1 MSNTAKFLDDF
12 KEQFAIKD
20 EGDSVQTDESPEK
33 PSETTESVEANN
45 EDNSEQGQS
54 GPSSENSETNRDG
67 RQEGLLKP
75 SEEEGDGAD
84 SDSVSYVPSFV
95 LKAEKDRRRELEKK
109 LEELQSAASA
119 SQPKPEQVRQPAP
132 EPEPEIDYYADP
144 DAWYKKEIET
154 QKSQLNEFIQEQRAR
169 AQIQELNSV
178 INESI
183 NKEMST
189 IPDLGEALD
198 YLFKAQY
205 KSRVLLYGDTE
216 EAARK
221 NIQLNVMQLSAMA
234 LQKGKSP
241 AKMLYEA
248 AQALNYMPTGKA
260 SSGTPA
266 STERKKVTT
275 EQLAENIRKNTGVS
289 GSSGASSAEDGEI
302 QPIIS
307 RLGSVLKDKK
317 EYQKAKEI
325 IRKAR
330 A

>member
-12 KEQFAIKD
+12 KEQFVIKE

-33 PSETTESVEANN
+33 PSETTENIEVGN
-45 EDNSEQGQS
+45 ENDSEQGQER
-54 GPSSENSETNRDG
+54 PSSENSETNRDG

-75 SEEEGDGAD
+75 SEEDGAD

-109 LEELQSAASA
+109 LEELQSAANA
-119 SQPKPEQVRQPAP
+119 SQSQPEQVRQPAP
-132 EPEPEIDYYADP
+132 EAEPEIDYYADP

-154 QKSQLNEFIQEQRAR
+154 QKSQLNEFIQEQRAQT
-169 AQIQELNSV
+169 QIRELNTV

-183 NKEMST
+183 NKEMAV

-248 AQALNYMPTGKA
+248 AQALNYMPTNKA
-260 SSGTPA
+260 KSSPSST
-266 STERKKVTT
+266 TERRKVTT
-275 EQLAENIRKNTGVS
+275 EQLAENIRKNSGVS
-289 GSSGASSAEDGEI
+289 GSSGASSVDDGDV
-302 QPIIS
+302 QPIMN
-307 RLGSVLKDKK
+307 RLGAVLKDKR
-317 EYQKAKEI
+317 EYQKAKDI